1 MWHFQRID
9 PVQPIFPLKFV
20 AFVGAGGKTSLIEY
34 LAANLIKRGKTVA
47 ITTTTKIFAREP
59 YQLLNNEG
67 IQLRRD
73 IPMIRV
79 GKTLEDGKLTAVDSE
94 DIQRLGTLYDM
105 VLIEADG
112 AKGKPLKFPAP
123 YEPVIPSVAE
133 KVYVV
138 GGLDALFQKVH
149 DVVFRWKLFHIVAG
163 VDDDTVITPD
173 IFLSFFSESILLKG
187 IGTKQCTVVLN
198 KYDTLGQK
206 SCGSNI
212 ARELSNNIKGLNV
225 IIASVNACTFYKV
238 NHNE

>member
-34 LAANLIKRGKTVA
+34 LAANLIRMGKTVA

-59 YQLLNNEG
+59 YQLLNNEDT
-67 IQLRRD
+67 ILRRD
-73 IPMIRV
+73 IPMIRF

-94 DIQRLGTLYDM
+94 DIQRLGTLYDT

-123 YEPVIPSVAE
+123 YEPVIPSVVE

-138 GGLDALFQKVH
+138 GGLDALFQEVR
-149 DVVFRWKLFHIVAG
+149 DVVFRWESFHIAAGVAG
-163 VDDDTVITPD
+163 ETVITPD
-173 IFLSFFSESILLKG
+173 VF
-187 IGTKQCTVVLN
+187 
-198 KYDTLGQK
+198 
-206 SCGSNI
+206 
-212 ARELSNNIKGLNV
+212 
-225 IIASVNACTFYKV
+225 
-238 NHNE
+238 